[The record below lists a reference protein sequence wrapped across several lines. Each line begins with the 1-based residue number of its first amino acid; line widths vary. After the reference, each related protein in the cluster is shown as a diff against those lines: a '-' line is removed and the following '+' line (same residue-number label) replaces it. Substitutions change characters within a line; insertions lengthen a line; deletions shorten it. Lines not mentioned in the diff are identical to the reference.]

1 MGSLLKVQQT
11 EWDSFLMDSSLY
23 RHSFGAFDMRL
34 WAERYCWALKHDEYM
49 LEVCLRDPIQGSHNE
64 SGTIV
69 LVISLALVV
78 DSYPYFNLTLAYP
91 ATSAASSLL
100 LPSMQ
105 VSEPQGKKLLT
116 GGFLGFRV

>member
-1 MGSLLKVQQT
+1 
-11 EWDSFLMDSSLY
+11 MDSSLY
-23 RHSFGAFDMRL
+23 RHSSGAFDIRL
-34 WAERYCWALKHDEYM
+34 WAGRYCWVLKHDEYM
-49 LEVCLRDPIQGSHNE
+49 LEVCLRYPIQESHNE
-64 SGTIV
+64 SETIV
-69 LVISLALVV
+69 LVIILALAVLF
-78 DSYPYFNLTLAYP
+78 YPHFNLTLAYP